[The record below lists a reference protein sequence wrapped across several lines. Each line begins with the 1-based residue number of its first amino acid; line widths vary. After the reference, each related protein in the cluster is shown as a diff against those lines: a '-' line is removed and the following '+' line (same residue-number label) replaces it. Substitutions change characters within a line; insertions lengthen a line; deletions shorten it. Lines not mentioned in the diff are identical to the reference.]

1 MPYPSKLCRT
11 LLGAMPLPSNLYT
24 EPYLSNAPRILIL
37 SYSFLSFF
45 SSLFTHKSQR
55 SLFIPIFQFSGL
67 ETVLQLSRFSP
78 NKSTT
83 LSQYAHQVTIL
94 SIPTIPSNHNT
105 FAILHS
111 QLSPNFCDFFHL
123 RILMNF
129 KIFYIIFTILCV
141 ITLLTN

>member
-11 LLGAMPLPSNLYT
+11 LLGAMPLPSKLYT

-67 ETVLQLSRFSP
+67 ETVLQLSRFPP

-83 LSQYAHQVTIL
+83 LSQYSHQITIL

-111 QLSPNFCDFFHL
+111 QLSPNFCNFFHL
-123 RILMNF
+123 RILMTF
-129 KIFYIIFTILCV
+129 KIFFI
-141 ITLLTN
+141 